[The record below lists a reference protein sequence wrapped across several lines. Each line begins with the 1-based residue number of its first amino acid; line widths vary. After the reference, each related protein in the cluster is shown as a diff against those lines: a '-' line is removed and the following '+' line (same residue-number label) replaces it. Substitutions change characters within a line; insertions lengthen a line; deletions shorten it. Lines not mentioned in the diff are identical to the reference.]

1 MATMDADADLYLGIQ
16 RPYQSIDN
24 LYETFTVQVD
34 TINANR
40 GRAGSHNGVYN
51 RRMIALWD
59 RDLVTADSLTAMSP
73 AGKLTL

>member
-1 MATMDADADLYLGIQ
+1 M
-16 RPYQSIDN
+16 
-24 LYETFTVQVD
+24 VD

-59 RDLVTADSLTAMSP
+59 RDLVTADSLAAMIP
-73 AGKLTL
+73 AKKLALENRL